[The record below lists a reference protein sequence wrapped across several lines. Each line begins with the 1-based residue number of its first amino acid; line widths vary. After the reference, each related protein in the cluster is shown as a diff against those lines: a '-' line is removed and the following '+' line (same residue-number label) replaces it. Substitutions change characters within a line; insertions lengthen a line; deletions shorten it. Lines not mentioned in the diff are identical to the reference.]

1 MDNSKGVVLKGV
13 FWSSI
18 QLVIN
23 QSFTFVIRLV
33 LAKILFPEQFGVIGM
48 ATIFT
53 GFVQVLNDLGIGA
66 ALVQKKDEDLTEAHY
81 HTSFWTGVGWSLMLF
96 IVMSIIVGPLA
107 SIFYEQPILKVLV
120 PVLSIGIMLSPINL
134 IHKAQ
139 LSKAMN
145 FKKMAYIDNISNIV
159 AGCISLILAFLGAGI
174 WALAFNSVASIL
186 IAIPLYINATKWRPK
201 FIWNRDA
208 FNDVFGFGVYTT
220 GTSVVN
226 YLINNVDYLFIGKL
240 LSAKALGSY
249 TFAFVLT
256 DTFRSRL
263 MAVINTVMYPVYGKK
278 QSDPTLLKRYY
289 LKVISYNS
297 IIVYPIMVFMLAL
310 GRPFILFFFGVKW
323 EDSAPV
329 LEILSIS
336 VMVHMLVNSNTAL
349 IRGMGKPGLELKL
362 QIIKSLIFIPMLI
375 VGIGKWGIIGAG
387 YAILINK
394 FIAVVIGQYTFN
406 RLLMIKLSTWE
417 FLNAIKVP
425 WIAALVSYLVALI
438 LYNWL
443 TIHFLIAGF
452 AIFICYF
459 SVVWLLMSSEIK
471 AEISQFRSLKKN

>member
-375 VGIGKWGIIGAG
+375 VGIVKWGIIGAG

>member
-18 QLVIN
+18 QLVVN

-33 LAKILFPEQFGVIGM
+33 LAKLLFPEQFGIIGM

-66 ALVQKKDEDLTEAHY
+66 ALVQKKDEDLTTAHF
-81 HTSFWTGVGWSLMLF
+81 HTSFWTGIGWSFFLF
-96 IVMSIIVGPLA
+96 ILMSLVVGPLA
-107 SIFYEQPILKVLV
+107 SIFYNQPILKTLV
-120 PVLSIGIMLSPINL
+120 PVLSIGILLSPINL

-139 LSKAMN
+139 LSKAMD
-145 FKKMAYIDNISNIV
+145 FKKIAYIDNIANIA
-159 AGCISLILAFLGAGI
+159 AGCISLFLAYLGAGI

-186 IAIPLYINATKWRPK
+186 IAIPFYFSATKWKPK
-201 FIWNRDA
+201 FIWNRKA
-208 FNDVFGFGVYTT
+208 FDEVFGFGVYTT

-263 MAVINTVMYPVYGKK
+263 MAVINNVMYPVYGKK
-278 QSDPTLLKRYY
+278 QSDPDLLKRYY

-297 IIVYPIMVFMLAL
+297 IIVYPIMIFMLAL
-310 GRPFILFFFGVKW
+310 GKPFVLFFFGTKW
-323 EDSAPV
+323 AESVPA

-349 IRGMGKPGLELKL
+349 IRGMGRPGLELKL
-362 QIIKSLIFIPMLI
+362 QIVKSLIFIPMLI
-375 VGIGKWGIIGAG
+375 VGILKWGIIGAA

-406 RLLMIKLSTWE
+406 RLLMIKLSTLE
-417 FLNAIKVP
+417 FLNAVKVP
-425 WIAALVSYLVALI
+425 WIAALISYFVAII
-438 LYNWL
+438 LYRFLAIN
-443 TIHFLIAGF
+443 FLIVGV
-452 AIFICYF
+452 IVFISYF
-459 SVVWLLMSSEIK
+459 SIVWLLMGSEIK
-471 AEISQFRSLKKN
+471 AEVNQFRSLKKK